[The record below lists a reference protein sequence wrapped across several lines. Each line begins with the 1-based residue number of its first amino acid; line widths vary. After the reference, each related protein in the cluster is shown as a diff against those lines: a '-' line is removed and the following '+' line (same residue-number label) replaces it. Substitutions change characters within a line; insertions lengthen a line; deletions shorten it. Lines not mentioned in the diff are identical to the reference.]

1 MAGALAAD
9 GRLALPV
16 LLAARPYNGRSRGML
31 AAARATRA
39 AFLRL
44 CGRRWV
50 AALLPAPSSA
60 ALARASGIAASPRRA
75 APAGAAVL
83 ARLAASGSRRA
94 ARALSPAVAVAPLR
108 APCRSRCAM
117 LPLPP
122 GCPGACGGSPLPLC
136 WSSRLASCPP
146 RSPAGALAP
155 AALGG
160 SRPRP
165 SGSGFSALRRAGLLR
180 VVQLLPQLHAPLQGC
195 NHAPIRYLVRQICSA
210 HQAREP
216 PKRAALSLS

>member
-1 MAGALAAD
+1 MAGALAAN

-50 AALLPAPSSA
+50 ATLLPAPSST
-60 ALARASGIAASPRRA
+60 ALARASGIAAAPRRA

-83 ARLAASGSRRA
+83 ARLTAFGSRRA

-108 APCRSRCAM
+108 APYRSRCAM
-117 LPLPP
+117 LPLPA
-122 GCPGACGGSPLPLC
+122 GCPGACGGSPLPLG
-136 WSSRLASCPP
+136 WSSGLRPALRAPPLGLSRLR
-146 RSPAGALAP
+146 RSGGRVRAPAGRGLARCGALTCCGWCSCCRNYTP
-155 AALGG
+155 PCRDL
-160 SRPRP
+160 
-165 SGSGFSALRRAGLLR
+165 
-180 VVQLLPQLHAPLQGC
+180 
-195 NHAPIRYLVRQICSA
+195 IMRQSDIWCINF
-210 HQAREP
+210 
-216 PKRAALSLS
+216 